1 MPTMCREERSERV
14 KGQEGKSVKEKEGR
28 REETIRMVASIDD
41 SCEGRRQK
49 SVARRLQG
57 AQISERK
64 VSNGGS
70 TR

>member
-1 MPTMCREERSERV
+1 MPTMCKEERSERV
-14 KGQEGKSVKEKEGR
+14 KGQEGKRVKEKEGR

-41 SCEGRRQK
+41 SCEGRPQK